1 MLCDVEHP
9 RSLCHKP
16 VSPTGAGPRV
26 GEGVPRNHQV
36 RRRTGQR
43 VGRAYCAKKK
53 EMEPCPGPGLPAW
66 GLPAWP
72 QLCSRHTAGG
82 PFLPGQPAGKAGGDH
97 PAKEALAPRRGQLWS
112 HTPSILKCVG
122 PQPIRMGSRVGRGH
136 GGVKVSGTGGVTG
149 TVRVLQGVKVMGVW

>member
-9 RSLCHKP
+9 WSLCHEP

-82 PFLPGQPAGKAGGDH
+82 PFPARATCREG
-97 PAKEALAPRRGQLWS
+97 RRGP
-112 HTPSILKCVG
+112 PSQG
-122 PQPIRMGSRVGRGH
+122 
-136 GGVKVSGTGGVTG
+136 GTGT
-149 TVRVLQGVKVMGVW
+149 